1 MLDGEIDRMAS
12 RYSVIQYVPNPI
24 SDEKIN
30 LGVLVFDENDV
41 RVHFLGSWKRIRCFA
56 ATEEINF
63 LKNFTY
69 NMQKAVKSGLLF
81 PGDSKSDIPNH
92 ERLLK
97 ASLNWQNSIQLT
109 HPRGSLSDIDKLLE
123 EMVSIYLLEPPEKV
137 NRLRDRQ
144 AAAQITTSSI
154 RDVFK
159 KKYGKDKAQD
169 FVKTS
174 FPLTG
179 GHKQHK
185 FDVAIANGNPYLA
198 AHGISFEVHTPE
210 TTQDSV
216 AFMIVDVKSKLPD
229 FPLAVVALPP
239 TRKSPDFNRLKSS
252 YDRMTSTYK
261 DLGAMVVSE
270 DNIEPWLMEQLKPMN
285 I

>member
-1 MLDGEIDRMAS
+1 MLDREKDRMAS

-24 SDEKIN
+24 SDERIN
-30 LGVLVFDENDV
+30 LGVLAFDENNV
-41 RVHFLGSWKRIRCFA
+41 KVHFLDSWKRIRCFA
-56 ATEEINF
+56 ATEDIVF
-63 LKNFTY
+63 LKNFTH
-69 NMQKAVKSGLLF
+69 NMQEAVDSGLLF
-81 PGDSKSDIPNH
+81 PGDSNSNTPNH

-97 ASLNWQNSIQLT
+97 ASLNWQNSIQFT
-109 HPRGSLSDIDKLLE
+109 QPRGSLSDIDKLLE

-137 NRLRDRQ
+137 NRLRDRK
-144 AAAQITTSSI
+144 AAARITTSSI

-169 FVKTS
+169 FIKTS
-174 FPLTG
+174 FPLNG

-239 TRKSPDFNRLKSS
+239 TQKSSDFKALKYS
-252 YDRMTSTYK
+252 YDRMTSTYE
-261 DLGAMVVSE
+261 DLGAMVVNE
-270 DNIEPWLMEQLKPMN
+270 NDIEPWLMEQLEPLN